1 MDGYLNTTKEAHA
14 STVFPLMKEMSLP
27 PTKRNAFSPSPS
39 SVQSNSSRI
48 IKLSRKQKLR
58 KDKRKERGEA
68 LVDQRDKKAQR
79 DAKRLDQRLT
89 AKALW

>member
-1 MDGYLNTTKEAHA
+1 
-14 STVFPLMKEMSLP
+14 
-27 PTKRNAFSPSPS
+27 
-39 SVQSNSSRI
+39 
-48 IKLSRKQKLR
+48 LR